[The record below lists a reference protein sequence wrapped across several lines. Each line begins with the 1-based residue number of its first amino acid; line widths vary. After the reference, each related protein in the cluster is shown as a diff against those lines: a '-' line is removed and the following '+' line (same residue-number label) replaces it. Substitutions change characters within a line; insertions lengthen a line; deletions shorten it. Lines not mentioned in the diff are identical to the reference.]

1 MSESINEIVFGILSF
16 VWMCCCKTSD
26 NRINQA
32 VYNDNVSTFAKLLEK
47 NISVAIHEKYLRIL
61 AADLYQTIKNLA
73 NLITYEVFE

>member
-47 NISVAIHEKYLRIL
+47 NISVAIHENI
-61 AADLYQTIKNLA
+61 
-73 NLITYEVFE
+73 